1 MLVGMLWKIR
11 TELAD
16 RPGALAELAARFG
29 TAGINILSLEVFT
42 AQTGAVDELVVS
54 TRAGWTPEQLTA
66 LAAAAGGIGTTVR
79 AVQADVLTDGP
90 IRYLRAVARL
100 LDDPCSVDDE
110 LERLQGFDEYTPAE
124 WARAD
129 MLVEIAARL
138 AARDDIAQEEA
149 APADGEGPQPGGGG
163 TGLRT
168 LAADR
173 PVLVTGTAADAK
185 AVVEM
190 HDRCSNRS
198 REQRYHAPI
207 ARLTARTA
215 RHLIEPAGGV
225 SVLAWVGDAVVGMA
239 SVAPWDEPVI
249 DAGRPMEAAVLVED
263 GWQRRGLGTTLM
275 RRLLRQASELGADR
289 LLCVVRPGNDA
300 MLRTMASLSVPT
312 RVVPD
317 GSHLQ
322 VSVAVPRVGQT
333 ADRPGVP
340 YGLSRGDSADS
351 RPSPARSAGEH
362 AAEPA
367 LAGLR
372 AVPPVHDRGGPADAD
387 GADRGGRS

>member
-54 TRAGWTPEQLTA
+54 TRAGWTADQLRT
-66 LAAAAGGIGTTVR
+66 LAGGAGTTVR
-79 AVQADVLTDGP
+79 VVQADVLTDGP
-90 IRYLRAVARL
+90 TRYLRAVARL

-110 LERLQGFDEYTPAE
+110 LERLQGFEEYTPAE

-129 MLVEIAARL
+129 VLVEIAARL
-138 AARDDIAQEEA
+138 AERDDVPDEVAE
-149 APADGEGPQPGGGG
+149 PTGGDTPQPSRRG
-163 TGLRT
+163 TV
-168 LAADR
+168 AADR
-173 PVLVTGTAADAK
+173 PVLVAGTAADAK

-215 RHLIEPAGGV
+215 RHLIEPAGGA
-225 SVLAWVGDAVVGMA
+225 SVLAWVGGSVVGMA
-239 SVAPWDEPVI
+239 SVAPWDDPVAG
-249 DAGRPMEAAVLVED
+249 AGRPMEAAVLVED
-263 GWQRRGLGTTLM
+263 GWQHRGLGTALM
-275 RRLLRQASELGADR
+275 RRLLRQAGELGADR
-289 LLCVVRPGNDA
+289 LLCVVRPDNDA

-322 VSVAVPRVGQT
+322 VSVAVPSVGDT
-333 ADRPGVP
+333 ADRPGVA

-351 RPSPARSAGEH
+351 RPANARPAGEH

-372 AVPPVHDRGGPADAD
+372 VVPQVPGRARAVDRD